1 MPNSVNY
8 VTQFQSELRQKY
20 QRELLTDGLTT
31 QNVTFIGAKTIKLP
45 FVTVSGY
52 KDHGRNGGFNRGVVS
67 NDFDTKTLA
76 FDRDVEFFVDA
87 MDVDES
93 NQALS
98 AANITNTFL
107 TEQAIP
113 ETDAYR
119 ISKLYTEYVN
129 HGGTADTVALTISNI
144 LTQFDAWMEAMDEA
158 EVPSDGRIM
167 YVTPTI
173 NTLIK
178 QADKITRSLE
188 VSAQHGIDRRVRS
201 LDEVAI
207 KVIPSGRMKTSYDF
221 TEGYK
226 PASSA
231 KQINAILLHPSAV
244 IACDKHSYIRLWEPG
259 SHTQGDGYLYQNRK
273 YSDLFVLKNRV
284 NGIKINVE
292 GE

>member
-1 MPNSVNY
+1 MPNNVNY
-8 VTQFQSELRQKY
+8 VTQFQAELRQKY
-20 QRELLTDGLTT
+20 VRELLTDSLTT
-31 QNVTFIGAKTIKLP
+31 QNVTFVGAKTIKLP

-52 KDHGRNGGFNRGVVS
+52 KDHSRAGGFNRGAVT

-119 ISKLYTEYVN
+119 ISKLYAEYTSN
-129 HGGTADTVALTISNI
+129 GGTADTTALTISNI
-144 LTQFDAWMEAMDEA
+144 LSQFDAWMEAMDEA
-158 EVPSDGRIM
+158 EVPTDGRIF
-167 YVTPTI
+167 YVTPAI
-173 NTLIK
+173 NTMIK
-178 QADKITRSLE
+178 QADKITRSLD
-188 VSAQHGIDRRVRS
+188 VSAQRGIDRRVRS
-201 LDEVAI
+201 LDEVTI
-207 KVIPSGRMKTSYDF
+207 KPIPSGRMKTAYDF

-226 PASSA
+226 PATGA

-244 IACDKHSYIRLWEPG
+244 VACDKHSYIRLWEPG

-284 NGIKINVE
+284 DGIKINVE